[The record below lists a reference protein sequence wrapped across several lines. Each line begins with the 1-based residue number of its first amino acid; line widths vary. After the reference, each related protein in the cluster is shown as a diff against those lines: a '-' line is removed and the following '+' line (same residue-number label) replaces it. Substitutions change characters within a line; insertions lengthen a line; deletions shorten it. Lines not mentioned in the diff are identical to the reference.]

1 MTFGEKLKGYRLQAK
16 LTQDELAKKLFVDRT
31 AITRWENNSRLP
43 NIETVKKLAAKGIGC
58 IVLDIHK

>member
-31 AITRWENNSRLP
+31 AITRWEYYAPLP
-43 NIETVKKLAAKGIGC
+43 TFATV
-58 IVLDIHK
+58 